1 MGECTINSIKMV
13 DVINQQSK
21 NNKKIDV
28 MRKIMINEIVGN
40 KLTKILKMHMR
51 SCSVILVMQKI
62 KMILVQI
69 NCDDSM
75 LKLDV

>member
-1 MGECTINSIKMV
+1 M
-13 DVINQQSK
+13 
-21 NNKKIDV
+21 ID
-28 MRKIMINEIVGN
+28 EIVGN
-40 KLTKILKMHMR
+40 KLTKILKMHMH

-75 LKLDV
+75 LKLIIRRVIHVLDIFQQIIL